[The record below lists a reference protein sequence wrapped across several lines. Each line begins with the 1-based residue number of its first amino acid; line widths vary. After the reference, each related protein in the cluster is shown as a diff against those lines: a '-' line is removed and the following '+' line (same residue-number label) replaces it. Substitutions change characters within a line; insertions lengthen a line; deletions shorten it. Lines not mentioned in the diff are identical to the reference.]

1 MPIGP
6 RNSSRR
12 ISPGWIGAKS
22 GMATLRVIGSVVI
35 DDLDIFRGVF
45 RPAKADAPLVVD
57 ADAVLPLTVMLKRFK
72 PVGRGNA
79 KVVEPVGGGDQVEFP
94 FRNPLNVLGQA
105 PGKFSVPDLPRLG
118 VPEAPAHGSRY
129 V

>member
-1 MPIGP
+1 M
-6 RNSSRR
+6 
-12 ISPGWIGAKS
+12 
-22 GMATLRVIGSVVI
+22 IGSVVI

-45 RPAKADAPLVVD
+45 RPTKADAPLVVD
-57 ADAVLPLTVMLKRFK
+57 ADAVLPLPVVPKRFK

-105 PGKFSVPDLPRLG
+105 TGKLSTPDLLRFGVAKVPD
-118 VPEAPAHGSRY
+118 HGASYATRY
-129 V
+129 